1 MESEPILYE
10 SHMHTPLCKHASGD
24 PEEYAEAARHRGLKG
39 IIVTCHNPTNDGWSP
54 ATRMDLDEFEDYLAL
69 VERAREAWTGRIDV
83 RLGLESDFAPGMEE
97 WLEDLHSRAR
107 FHHVLGSV
115 HPTLPD
121 YQDRYLSGDLEA
133 FQRTYFDH
141 LALAAET
148 GLFDTI
154 AHPDLVKLVEPSEWK
169 VEVLMDHIC
178 RCLDRIA
185 ATGTAMEVN
194 TSGLNKIVPEINPCR
209 PILEE
214 IFERDIPVV
223 LGADAH
229 QPERTAAAFEI
240 AMDLLTEIGFTHINI
255 FLDRNPLALD
265 IGQARRSLRFDSAP
279 EFTERRGFKKG

>member
-39 IIVTCHNPTNDGWSP
+39 IIVTCHNPSNDGWSP

-133 FQRTYFDH
+133 FQRTYFEH
-141 LALAAET
+141 LAMAAET

-185 ATGTAMEVN
+185 ATGTA
-194 TSGLNKIVPEINPCR
+194 
-209 PILEE
+209 

-229 QPERTAAAFEI
+229 QPERTAAAFEV

-255 FLDRNPLALD
+255 FLDRNRLALD
-265 IGQARRSLRFDSAP
+265 IGQARRSLRFRISP
-279 EFTERRGFKKG
+279 